1 MTGVH
6 VWLRVGTEH
15 YAVPI
20 ESVRQVDEL
29 GAVSAV
35 PGAGGALLGL
45 RNLQGQV
52 LPVFELARV
61 LGIAADDSTRGPQR
75 VVVAE
80 QAGRLAGL
88 GVDEVTDVGALD
100 AELEETDAAYLSA
113 TVLDEGRLVG
123 IVDVEN
129 LFAALAEA
137 AA

>member
-1 MTGVH
+1 MNGLH
-6 VWLRVGTEH
+6 VWLRVGAEH

-29 GAVSAV
+29 GLLSPV

-61 LGIAADDSTRGPQR
+61 LGIAADEPARPRR

-80 QAGRLAGL
+80 HDGRVAGL
-88 GVDEVTDVGALD
+88 GVDEVTDVGLLE
-100 AELEETDAAYLSA
+100 AEAEETDTACVGA
-113 TVLDEGRLVG
+113 TVLEGGRLVG
-123 IVDVEN
+123 IVDVDD
-129 LFAALAEA
+129 LFSALAGEA
-137 AA
+137 A